1 MIAISIPILITAV
14 LAGVWPASA
23 LAATQPR
30 LGTALNFA
38 VLAGSAIPNTGPT
51 VITGNLGISPGN
63 ASSVTGFPPG
73 TVTGAQNTADAVALQ
88 AQTDLTTAFTD
99 AATATSTQSLTGQ
112 DLGGMNLGPGVYTF
126 SSSAQLTGPL
136 TLSGNGVFIFQ
147 IGSAL
152 TTASASSVLLA
163 NGAQACA
170 VFWEVG
176 TSATLGSTTQFQGN
190 LMAQTDITLVTGANI
205 LRGRALAR
213 TGTLTLDTNNIT
225 PPVGTCTVAVAPTP
239 TPAVSPGPTPSPSPG
254 VSPRPTPRATATPA
268 SVVLLPNTG
277 GPPQPPGFPWLPAAI
292 AGIIGAVLLGLRI
305 RTFRRNS

>member
-1 MIAISIPILITAV
+1 MIALSIPILITAV

-38 VLAGSAIPNTGPT
+38 VLAGSAISNTGPT

-163 NGAQACA
+163 NEAQACA

-205 LRGRALAR
+205 LTGRALAR

-225 PPVGTCTVAVAPTP
+225 PPVGTCTVAAAPTP

>member
-1 MIAISIPILITAV
+1 M
-14 LAGVWPASA
+14 
-23 LAATQPR
+23 
-30 LGTALNFA
+30 
-38 VLAGSAIPNTGPT
+38 
-51 VITGNLGISPGN
+51 ITGNLGISPGN

-163 NGAQACA
+163 NDAQACA

-205 LRGRALAR
+205 LTGRALAR
-213 TGTLTLDTNNIT
+213 TGALTLDTNNIT
-225 PPVGTCTVAVAPTP
+225 PPVGTCTVAAAPTP

>member
-1 MIAISIPILITAV
+1 MIAVSIPILITAV

-38 VLAGSAIPNTGPT
+38 VLAGSAISNTGPT

-112 DLGGMNLGPGVYTF
+112 DLGGLNLGPGVYTF

-147 IGSAL
+147 IGSTL

-163 NGAQACA
+163 LGAQACA

-190 LMAQTDITLVTGANI
+190 LMAQNDITLVTGANI
-205 LRGRALAR
+205 LTGRALAR

-225 PPVGTCTVAVAPTP
+225 PPVGTCTVAAAPTP
-239 TPAVSPGPTPSPSPG
+239 TPAVSPGPTPTPSPG
-254 VSPRPTPRATATPA
+254 VSPRPTPGATATPA